1 MTSDTAKKIKSKNS
15 KIERILAKAMW
26 TSGLRYRKHR
36 KDVFGNPDFCFIGKK
51 VAVFCDSEFWHGKK
65 LINGE
70 RFKKNVD
77 SWEQKIKRNMKRDE
91 TVNEHLKNDGWVV
104 LRFWGK
110 EIEKNLDE
118 CIEKVK
124 QAVKGQT

>member
-26 TSGLRYRKHR
+26 SIGLRYRKHC
-36 KDVFGNPDFCFIGKK
+36 KDIFGTPDFCFIGKK

-65 LINGE
+65 FVNGE
-70 RFKKNVD
+70 QFKKNVD
-77 SWEQKIKRNMKRDE
+77 SWEEKIRYNIKRDE
-91 TVNEHLKNDGWVV
+91 TVNERLQSDGWIV

-110 EIEKNLDE
+110 EIEKNIDG
-118 CIEKVK
+118 CIEKVE
-124 QAVKGQT
+124 QAVKG